1 MVPLGHL
8 RQGQAP
14 VSLLYQPSLH
24 RARQPLDM
32 SSSIHSVPS
41 GHFFFSSVSLL
52 SSSLLSP
59 ILMHSLAPRP
69 LVV

>member
-24 RARQPLDM
+24 RARQPLAL
-32 SSSIHSVPS
+32 SSSTHSVPS
-41 GHFFFSSVSLL
+41 GHFAFSSVLLL
-52 SSSLLSP
+52 SSLLLSP
-59 ILMHSLAPRP
+59 SFSHF
-69 LVV
+69 